1 MKEKKVTSILSVK
14 QRMSKIKYLCLIF
27 AILVISGKMATFA
40 LAAIV
45 VPNEIK
51 QPGTQEKEVPALIPA
66 IQDKPGPYQDKALNK
81 ACYNCHEHDR
91 PESHVKTWSG
101 GMMAQASRDPLF
113 LASLAIAEQDFDG
126 AGDLCIRCHFP
137 RAWYDGRSTPTDAS
151 AIGVDDTNGI
161 SCEFCHK
168 MTKPDDSEHKGVMNP
183 PFIANDDIEG
193 YYGSG
198 MASLSGDVERLGPYE
213 PKSLY
218 AVHKGSMDPDGRT
231 KDFDAAHPAKKSR
244 FQRDVDFC
252 GTCHDVSNPAVG
264 DLAPNNGAQVPL
276 DPGTF
281 SGVLGTPVDLKAA
294 FNNPPYKYGIVERT
308 YSEYKAGLLSQTLV
322 SDYSILPAELQ
333 AGAIRNSYDSAQLA
347 GNGGNYADGTPRYFS
362 CQSCHLPSVI
372 GQGNNVIGT
381 RHTDFPLHDM
391 TGGSYWIPSALRYL
405 NSRGKLRFSDGLED
419 FQIQSWADGAARARA
434 MLESAASLS
443 VKGNVLKV
451 INLTGHKLIS
461 GYPEGRRMWLNIKW
475 YDANNN
481 LIREDG
487 AYGPLVDGSGSRV
500 MVLNPANGQMAQ
512 VESILDLNDA
522 NTKIYEAKPGIS
534 KEWAAKL
541 ITVNQAH
548 YESMVLAYDRYTGAP
563 GPAMGQLAKGKLGS
577 HKTSFHFVLNNVL
590 TSDNRIPSYGMSY
603 DACKKRN
610 CLPVPSDQYGNS
622 GMGGAYN
629 YWDEITLNPPPG
641 AKSATINLLYQST
654 SWEYIQFLYLANDGS
669 VPFLSNEGMTMLE
682 AWLNTGMS
690 YPHVMASTIWGD

>member
-1 MKEKKVTSILSVK
+1 MWKGVNMNRVFLICVIL
-14 QRMSKIKYLCLIF
+14 L
-27 AILVISGKMATFA
+27 ISGEMATFA

-51 QPGTQEKEVPALIPA
+51 QPGTQEKEVLALIPS
-66 IQDKPGPYQDKALNK
+66 IQDKPGPSGDNMLNR
-81 ACYNCHEHDR
+81 ACYNCHEHNR
-91 PESHVKTWSG
+91 PESHVKIWSG

-126 AGDLCIRCHFP
+126 AGDFCIRCHFP

-151 AIGVDDTNGI
+151 AIGIDDTNGV

-168 MTKPDDSEHKGVMNP
+168 MTNPDDSEYKGVMNP
-183 PFIANDDIEG
+183 PFKANDDNEG

-198 MASLSGDVERLGPYE
+198 MASLSGEVERLGPYD
-213 PKSLY
+213 PKRLY
-218 AVHKGSMDPDGRT
+218 TVHEGSPGPDGPARG
-231 KDFDAAHPAKKSR
+231 FNAAHPAKKSR
-244 FQRDVDFC
+244 FHRDVDFC

-276 DPGTF
+276 EIGTF
-281 SGVLGTPVDLKAA
+281 SGIIGTPVDSKAA

-322 SDYSILPAELQ
+322 SDYSMLPVELQ
-333 AGAIRNSYDSAQLA
+333 DGAIQRAYDSAQLA
-347 GNGGNYADGTPRYFS
+347 GNGGDYADGTPRYFT
-362 CQSCHLPSVI
+362 CQSCHLPPVI
-372 GQGNNVIGT
+372 GRGNNVIGT

-391 TGGSYWIPSALRYL
+391 TGGSYWIPSALQYL
-405 NSRGKLRFSDGLED
+405 YSRGKLRFSDGLKD
-419 FQIQSWADGAARARA
+419 FQIESWAEGAARARA
-434 MLESAASLS
+434 VLESAASLS

-451 INLTGHKLIS
+451 TNLTGHKLIS

-475 YDANNN
+475 YDSNNN

-487 AYGPLVDGSGSRV
+487 AYGPLVDITGNPV
-500 MVLNPANGQMAQ
+500 MVRNPANDQMVQ
-512 VESILDLNDA
+512 VESILDLHGR

-541 ITVNQAH
+541 IAVNKAH
-548 YESMVLAYDRYTGAP
+548 YESMVLSYDRYTGAP
-563 GPAMGQLAKGKLGS
+563 GSTMGQLAKGEFGPYKV
-577 HKTSFHFVLNNVL
+577 SFHFVLNNKL
-590 TSDNRIPSYGMSY
+590 TSDNRIPPYDMSY
-603 DACKKRN
+603 DECRKRN
-610 CLPVPSDQYGNS
+610 CLPVPSDQYGNP

-641 AKSATINLLYQST
+641 AKSAKINLLYQST
-654 SWEYIQFLYLANDGS
+654 SWEYIQFLYLANNGS
-669 VPFLSNEGMTMLE
+669 VPFLASEGMTMLE